1 MRDFLIALFVLAGG
15 FGALQLVLRKSGT
28 EEKDE
33 VDHRPH
39 PDRVAYEA
47 EVAKAGH
54 DHLSAADA
62 AEVAEFEAFVE
73 EIGTGEFPA
82 LAFLADPLGA
92 PIPEDHTYASP
103 VDFHE
108 VWAGKLSLFVWPTTP
123 AALAP
128 LSSVQV
134 PDPDPFELESFTG
147 SWTAADVARMVAEA
161 KAEASR

>member
-1 MRDFLIALFVLAGG
+1 MTRYLL
-15 FGALQLVLRKSGT
+15 GAVLRLWHRISKIGID
-28 EEKDE
+28 EEA
-33 VDHRPH
+33 VDLGLRPH

-47 EVAKAGH
+47 EVAKADT
-54 DHLSAADA
+54 DHLSAAEV

-73 EIGTGEFPA
+73 KIGTGEFPA

-108 VWAGKLSLFVWPTTP
+108 VWAGKLSLFVWPTGP
-123 AALAP
+123 AEQVP

-134 PDPDPFELESFTG
+134 PDPDPFELESFTRG
-147 SWTAADVARMVAEA
+147 WTRAQIAEMVAGA
-161 KAEASR
+161 KAATR